1 MFKSEEDL
9 ETRVPAS
16 SSYLTVED
24 TGSRTIKGKRAE
36 GLSPQQKAL
45 IKQNILKAA
54 EYWRIAS

>member
-9 ETRVPAS
+9 KTRVPAS

-24 TGSRTIKGKRAE
+24 TGSRTIKGEHVQRS
-36 GLSPQQKAL
+36 LSPQQKAL

-54 EYWRIAS
+54 EY